1 MIIIRQINSK
11 DFDKWRGVYQYYAE
25 HYEVSL
31 TEVGIETTWNW
42 LIDDS
47 NPLNGIVAENTKN
60 IVGLAHYRAMPS
72 PLRGKLVG
80 FIDDI
85 IVTPKNRGKGVG
97 KMLLNEIKGI
107 GIRENWGIIRWITR
121 DNNYIARL
129 LYDKV
134 ANKSDWNVYEMNL

>member
-1 MIIIRQINSK
+1 
-11 DFDKWRGVYQYYAE
+11 
-25 HYEVSL
+25 
-31 TEVGIETTWNW
+31 
-42 LIDDS
+42 
-47 NPLNGIVAENTKN
+47 
-60 IVGLAHYRAMPS
+60 MPS

-97 KMLLNEIKGI
+97 KMLLNEIKEI

-121 DNNYIARL
+121 DNNYIARI